1 MKRQIG
7 KGSVRSLCVVLTI
20 LSSSVLLDAK
30 AWQNG
35 FIAELRPDGFVLQ
48 TRFYPH
54 IVVHTTATTL
64 VRCKKHFLLLSDLQL
79 HDLVTVEGAYKRDG
93 SIDATKITIHRRW
106 WDCKTARIP
115 KPAHCEC

>member
-1 MKRQIG
+1 MKHQIQ
-7 KGSVRSLCVVLTI
+7 KGSVRSLCVVGII
-20 LSSSVLLDAK
+20 LSCSLLLNAK

-54 IVVHTTATTL
+54 IIVHTTATTL
-64 VRCKKHFLLLSDLQL
+64 VRCNKHSLPLSDLQL
-79 HDLVTVEGAYKRDG
+79 HDLVTVEGSYKHDG
-93 SIDATKITIHRRW
+93 STDATRITLHRRW
-106 WDCKTARIP
+106 WDCKSAKTP

>member
-1 MKRQIG
+1 MRRQIW
-7 KGSVRSLCVVLTI
+7 KESVRFLCILLGI
-20 LSSSVLLDAK
+20 LSSSALLHAK
-30 AWQNG
+30 AWQSG

-54 IVVHTTATTL
+54 IVVHTTGTTL
-64 VRCKKHFLLLSDLQL
+64 VHCKKHSLPLSDLQL

-93 SIDATKITIHRRW
+93 STDATKITIHRKW
-106 WDCKTARIP
+106 WDCKSTKTQ